1 MKRIFVIVISLLFVA
16 RMSAAEDVTI
26 AVASNFLPVAE
37 MLAADFERET
47 GHEVSL
53 SHGSTGQIYALIS
66 RGAPF
71 DIFLSADVAR
81 PERLLEDGLAA
92 ETKTYAIGRLVL
104 ASRVEIDA
112 ETVGSTITGQGVALA
127 DPTLAPY
134 GLAATSAMESLKLD
148 TATFQPLPVANVG
161 LAATLFSTGN
171 ADFVFVAASL
181 LPLIDAPHILPLSG
195 LHPPILQDAALMRST
210 ANDPV
215 VQAFWAYLSST
226 EALARI
232 RAGGFD
238 LP

>member
-1 MKRIFVIVISLLFVA
+1 MKRVFILFIGLVFAA
-16 RMSAAEDVTI
+16 RMGAAEDVTI

-37 MLAADFERET
+37 TVAADFERET
-47 GHEVSL
+47 GHTVSL

-71 DIFLSADVAR
+71 DVFLSADVAR
-81 PERLLEDGLAA
+81 PERLSEDGLAA

-104 ASRVEIDA
+104 ASRVEVDA
-112 ETVGSTITGQGVALA
+112 ETLSAAIEGEGVALA

-148 TATFQPLPVANVG
+148 TATFQPLPVANVAQ
-161 LAATLFSTGN
+161 AATLFSTGN
-171 ADFVFVAASL
+171 ADFVFVASSL
-181 LPLIDAPHILPLSG
+181 LPLINAPFVLPLDG
-195 LHPPILQDAALMRST
+195 LHPPILQDAALMRS
-210 ANDPV
+210 AVGDPAAE
-215 VQAFWAYLSST
+215 AFWAFLSST
-226 EALARI
+226 EAQARI